1 MQRFSTFCGVLVGG
15 YTLLQLP
22 LRLLYCYLC
31 LACTKDRLTRRKLAD
46 LRLPASRFLAGLL
59 SAWFSIQII
68 YPTKVPKS
76 EGTAPG
82 TSSRSN
88 TSNLSSK
95 PRPLPVQKSGK
106 TIDLT
111 VLAVARAIDTL
122 TVNLWRRSGPT
133 SRVSTTI
140 SRYTDTLIFALSSGT
155 IMWTWFYHPSR
166 LPPAYNKWIGSAAQ
180 VDSRLIEVLRE
191 ARAGRFV
198 YGKDTSQAPVLQ
210 GMCRAYKWPLEWG
223 DPAKTVPIPCELV
236 HMGTGPNCHWHALVR
251 FGWAFRF
258 AMATNLPLQLLFKAR
273 SPSLKAFKKA
283 VEEAARS
290 STFLGA
296 FVALFYYGV
305 CLSRTQLGPK
315 LFSGETISPMM
326 WDSGLCVGAGC
337 ILCGWSILIEVEK
350 RRQELALFVA
360 PRALATCLPREYD
373 AKVGFLMMKISSF

>member
-1 MQRFSTFCGVLVGG
+1 
-15 YTLLQLP
+15 
-22 LRLLYCYLC
+22 
-31 LACTKDRLTRRKLAD
+31 
-46 LRLPASRFLAGLL
+46 
-59 SAWFSIQII
+59 
-68 YPTKVPKS
+68 
-76 EGTAPG
+76 
-82 TSSRSN
+82 
-88 TSNLSSK
+88 
-95 PRPLPVQKSGK
+95 
-106 TIDLT
+106 
-111 VLAVARAIDTL
+111 
-122 TVNLWRRSGPT
+122 
-133 SRVSTTI
+133 
-140 SRYTDTLIFALSSGT
+140 
-155 IMWTWFYHPSR
+155 MWTWFYHPSR

-315 LFSGETISPMM
+315 LFS
-326 WDSGLCVGAGC
+326 
-337 ILCGWSILIEVEK
+337 EVEK

-373 AKVGFLMMKISSF
+373 AKCHWREKAAFSVSTAMLFTLAHEDPKKVRGFLGKILHQVLQ